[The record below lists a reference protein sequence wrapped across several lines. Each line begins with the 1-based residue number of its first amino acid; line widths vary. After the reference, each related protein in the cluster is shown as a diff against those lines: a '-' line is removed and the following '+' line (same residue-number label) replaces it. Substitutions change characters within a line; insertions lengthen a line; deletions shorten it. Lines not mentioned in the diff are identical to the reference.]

1 MFENEKEMQEAI
13 GVHLRNFSGLGDII
27 IPYNYNK
34 DGNPK
39 RDRIIESYEYCWK
52 CVRETVLISE
62 NKNISLFES
71 EILKPDFLLF
81 DPGMETF
88 VVVELKNSS
97 NPTRE
102 SGTELGAYTNAIK
115 GHFPLI
121 SNGDVICVIISNYW
135 PTLLKNYLFSE
146 IFWHKRN
153 ILCLQPKSTT
163 PLELEHLPPEI
174 LLDANPPLKF
184 NKNTFSGLQ
193 HCIYAKNIYSGGQIE
208 DLDAHLEQIKSAFER
223 IIRKSNEI
231 NSHGFAFL
239 WLDLREHTVA
249 RYSITYL
256 DINPCEKFQRYEISI
271 PNKIS
276 QSLHE
281 TITEWETSGVT
292 YSTINTLS
300 KGDYF
305 LDDIANPFPE
315 APSPWRT
322 LKKFMLCNSKLI
334 SFRAWGFLADL
345 HEDALLEEYKSN
357 KNATKYDCPE
367 FGLKFITDIIPS

>member
-1 MFENEKEMQEAI
+1 MFESEKEMQEAI
-13 GVHLRNFSGLGDII
+13 GVHLREFSGLGDII
-27 IPYNYNK
+27 IPHSYIKNG
-34 DGNPK
+34 DPK
-39 RDRIIESYEYCWK
+39 RDRILESYEYCWS

-115 GHFPLI
+115 AHFPLI
-121 SNGDVICVIISNYW
+121 SNGDVICVIISNHW
-135 PTLLKNYLFSE
+135 PALLRNYLFSE

-163 PLELEHLPPEI
+163 PLELELLPPEK

-193 HCIYAKNIYSGGQIE
+193 YCIYANDIYSGGEIE
-208 DLDAHLEQIKSAFER
+208 GLDAHLEQIKSAFER

-256 DINPCEKFQRYEISI
+256 DINPCEKFQRYEVSI

-276 QSLHE
+276 QSMH
-281 TITEWETSGVT
+281 TVITEWEASGVT

-305 LDDIANPFPE
+305 LKDIASSMPE

-322 LKKFMLCNSKLI
+322 LKKFMLSNSNLI
-334 SFRAWGFLADL
+334 SFKAWGILADL
-345 HEDALLEEYKSN
+345 HEEALLKEYKSHGL
-357 KNATKYDCPE
+357 TTRYDCPE
-367 FGLKFITDIIPS
+367 FGLKFISEIIPN